1 MTALFA
7 GAARR
12 NLIELR
18 RYAFDTVFSLGG
30 VLLLFLLLFYG
41 ARGLGGPNLS
51 NGQTLTSL
59 VAGFITFGVV
69 IQSYSAIAGWMTQ
82 EATLGTLEQLAMS
95 PYGLLRV
102 LLAEFVASFGY
113 QLIVVLAMS
122 TVVQAATGRWLHLD
136 LVAIAPVL
144 VVLLLQVLGC
154 GLLLGGLALVF
165 KRVTALVNL
174 MQFGFVAL
182 IAAPVHTYAWMKWM
196 PVALAS
202 DVLRQI
208 TVSRAQLADI
218 SAGTWLLLLAVTSIC
233 LAAGV
238 VVFRQMEDLARD
250 RGLIGVH

>member
-1 MTALFA
+1 LFF

-41 ARGLGGPNLS
+41 ARGLGGPSLN
-51 NGQTLTSL
+51 NGETLTSL

-95 PYGLLRV
+95 PFGLLHV

-136 LVAIAPVL
+136 LIALTPVL
-144 VVLLLQVLGC
+144 ALLLLQVLGC

-182 IAAPVHTYAWMKWM
+182 IAAPVHRYTWMQWM

-202 DVLRQI
+202 DVLRQV
-208 TVSRAQLADI
+208 TVSRSQLGDV
-218 SAGTWLLLLAVTSIC
+218 AGSTWLTLVGVTAAC

-238 VVFRQMEDLARD
+238 LVFQRMDVLARG